1 MGKPTKS
8 TKNGRLWVEISTF
21 VRFEFGS
28 VHNYRRP
35 TMEIPELQWCLT
47 EISKCVI

>member
-8 TKNGRLWVEISTF
+8 TKNGRLWVEISSF

-28 VHNYRRP
+28 VHNYEGLNGVVAF
-35 TMEIPELQWCLT
+35 T
-47 EISKCVI
+47 VIG